1 MTFQPLPQSPKA
13 SQPDSVTATVSSN
26 LTSRRQRVSRASRW
40 KVPVFSPA
48 RWRQQRAKPSQGTF
62 SAVSLEQRAEKSFA
76 WTLLGHFLSTFALA
90 KVFRIHL
97 RPVFP
102 RGFTV
107 EEGPLTAASP
117 QTPRSGGTDS
127 ALRLVTCWSSDALRL
142 SSSVRTGGRQC
153 TLLTDA
159 CRRLSVRG
167 AVWKLS
173 GFLIHNSS
181 SMGIQGKRRSGDGS
195 CISVA
200 AVSQSLSEA
209 LAQGEQRLFCP
220 CQEALGDQIDRPRP
234 CHEKS

>member
-26 LTSRRQRVSRASRW
+26 LTSRRQRVSCASRW

-117 QTPRSGGTDS
+117 QTPRSGGTD
-127 ALRLVTCWSSDALRL
+127 LVTCWSSEALRL
-142 SSSVRTGGRQC
+142 SSSGRTGGRQC
-153 TLLTDA
+153 TLL
-159 CRRLSVRG
+159 
-167 AVWKLS
+167 
-173 GFLIHNSS
+173 
-181 SMGIQGKRRSGDGS
+181 
-195 CISVA
+195 
-200 AVSQSLSEA
+200 
-209 LAQGEQRLFCP
+209 
-220 CQEALGDQIDRPRP
+220 
-234 CHEKS
+234 

>member
-26 LTSRRQRVSRASRW
+26 LTSRRQRVSCASRW

-62 SAVSLEQRAEKSFA
+62 SAVSLDLKQRAEKSFA

-117 QTPRSGGTDS
+117 QTPRSGGTD
-127 ALRLVTCWSSDALRL
+127 LVTCWSSEALRL
-142 SSSVRTGGRQC
+142 SSSGRTGGRQC
-153 TLLTDA
+153 TLL
-159 CRRLSVRG
+159 
-167 AVWKLS
+167 
-173 GFLIHNSS
+173 
-181 SMGIQGKRRSGDGS
+181 
-195 CISVA
+195 
-200 AVSQSLSEA
+200 
-209 LAQGEQRLFCP
+209 
-220 CQEALGDQIDRPRP
+220 
-234 CHEKS
+234 

>member
-26 LTSRRQRVSRASRW
+26 LTSRRQRVSCASRW

-97 RPVFP
+97 RPVLP

-142 SSSVRTGGRQC
+142 LSSGRTGQKSAAENPRSLRFLFVFLFDF
-153 TLLTDA
+153 LLVVPDIE
-159 CRRLSVRG
+159 RNV
-167 AVWKLS
+167 
-173 GFLIHNSS
+173 
-181 SMGIQGKRRSGDGS
+181 GKKFAK
-195 CISVA
+195 V
-200 AVSQSLSEA
+200 
-209 LAQGEQRLFCP
+209 
-220 CQEALGDQIDRPRP
+220 
-234 CHEKS
+234 